1 MSKYEEIK
9 NRSDGDFKRL
19 TGVRKATFLKMVE
32 AVIRHEKERKKI
44 SGRPLKLSYEDQVLM
59 TLEYNREYRTYYH
72 ISADY
77 GMSEANC
84 YKLIKKTEDI
94 LVISEDFRLP
104 DRKELAKSDTEIGVI
119 LIDATETPIERPK
132 KNRNFITQV
141 KRSGILLRHN
151 WL

>member
-9 NRSDGDFKRL
+9 DRSGKDFKRL

-32 AVIRHEKERKKI
+32 TVITHENERKKI

-59 TLEYNREYRTYYH
+59 TLEYNREYRTYFH
-72 ISADY
+72 IGTDY

-94 LVISEDFRLP
+94 LIISEDFRLP
-104 DRKELAKSDTEIGVI
+104 DRKKLAESDTEIRGI
-119 LIDATETPIERPK
+119 LVDVTETPIERPK

-141 KRSGILLRHN
+141 KRSGIR
-151 WL
+151 

>member
-9 NRSDGDFKRL
+9 DRSGGDFKRL
-19 TGVRKATFLKMVE
+19 TGVRKATFRKMVE
-32 AVIRHEKERKKI
+32 EVIRHEKERKKI

-59 TLEYNREYRTYYH
+59 TLEYSREYRTYFH

-84 YKLIKKTEDI
+84 YRLIKKTEDI
-94 LVISEDFRLP
+94 LIRSDDFRLP
-104 DRKELAKSDTEIGVI
+104 DRKELAESDTEIRGI
-119 LIDATETPIERPK
+119 LVDATETPIERPE

-141 KRSGILLRHN
+141 KSSGIR
-151 WL
+151 